1 MIASPMRPGPS
12 VSRPPASPRAIWK
25 IIIKPNICY
34 ARFSFEDYNSSD
46 GATSQILHVKKCS
59 FSASLVPSF
68 SFDIVRKETSLIIF
82 LPPLLRSVFDLQMAH
97 ASFKISYA
105 LIGTILIIATKKIL
119 VHFSRELKLKF
130 GFWFVKFPAQSRR
143 IGGAIVIL

>member
-1 MIASPMRPGPS
+1 MQSNDSKSHETRPIRIPAPA
-12 VSRPPASPRAIWK
+12 PPQAIWK

-59 FSASLVPSF
+59 FFASLVPSF

-82 LPPLLRSVFDLQMAH
+82 LPPPLLRSVFDLQMAH

-105 LIGTILIIATKKIL
+105 LIGTILIIATKKI
-119 VHFSRELKLKF
+119 
-130 GFWFVKFPAQSRR
+130 
-143 IGGAIVIL
+143 